1 MGNVPAT
8 CIHVCVRA
16 RVSVCVGACSRIRVY
31 VDKDRADP
39 ARRFRRKKAIK
50 RAIIIL
56 ERAEIHGRA
65 AKKLTSFEPSLSAR
79 YDSTSYV
86 FAG

>member
-8 CIHVCVRA
+8 SIHVCVYVRA
-16 RVSVCVGACSRIRVY
+16 RVHVC
-31 VDKDRADP
+31 VDKDHADL
-39 ARRFRRKKAIK
+39 ARRFHRKKAIK

-65 AKKLTSFEPSLSAR
+65 AKKLTGFEPSFYAR

-86 FAG
+86 FPG